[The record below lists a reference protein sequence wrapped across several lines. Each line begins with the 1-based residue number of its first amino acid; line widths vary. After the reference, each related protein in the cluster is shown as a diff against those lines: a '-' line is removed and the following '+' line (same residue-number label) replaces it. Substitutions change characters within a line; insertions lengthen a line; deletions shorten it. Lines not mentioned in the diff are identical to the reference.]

1 MKNLMDMYLEYT
13 EKRIKKYMKLIYAKY
28 YVEGIV
34 EEYLKTYINA
44 RYYNIINVEKPARAF
59 YLRIID
65 ELELKRDILVKR
77 NQKEEELIKIINNV
91 KNVFEYILFFDDV
104 RNIENFKNIDSLR
117 EIIEKISETIKA
129 ELGTKI
135 SKENQEKLYKQ
146 ITEDLIEKDVFLD
159 RFDTEDFYIMLEN
172 YEKNEDIYFA
182 ELEHNLKMP
191 IQYSENAIEKVFSEG
206 IVAEDKLKVEYMLL
220 SVVSIRDII
229 SGNFKDIYIAEFE
242 TSLLSKRTKLNGIL
256 SIIGNQAL
264 QAKIYLKIDYD
275 DYIKNQ
281 KKILEYTKKGF
292 QFAIMLEKKQKTPEI
307 IEKLKMFKIVIN
319 K

>member
-117 EIIEKISETIKA
+117 EIIEKISEIINT

-135 SKENQEKLYKQ
+135 SKDNQEKLYKQ
-146 ITEDLIEKDVFLD
+146 ITDDLIEKDVFLD

-182 ELEHNLKMP
+182 ELEHNVKMP

-229 SGNFKDIYIAEFE
+229 SGNFKDIYIAEFA